1 LAEIETE
8 NFNLKK
14 VLIFFAVVFV
24 LIVILSLMIT
34 FTHKV
39 QLGEKV
45 ALVRVTG
52 VILDSTDIIDEL
64 REYEKNSSIKAVVL
78 RIDSP
83 GGAVAP
89 SQEIYEEI
97 LKIKENKKIIVSMG
111 TVAASG
117 GYYIAAP
124 ADKIVANAGTL
135 TGSIGV
141 IMEIPNISGLMQK
154 IGVETQVIKSGEHK
168 DIASMF
174 KSLKPEEKQ
183 ILQNVLDD
191 VHNQFIM
198 AVSEGRKMKF
208 EEIKKL
214 ADGRI
219 FTGRMAKELGLV
231 DELGNLQDAI
241 MLAGKLTGIKG
252 EPQII
257 EKKEKFSFFD
267 ILKGEF
273 PGKLMENVF
282 HGISLKYL
290 MTP

>member
-1 LAEIETE
+1 M
-8 NFNLKK
+8 KK
-14 VLIFFAVVFV
+14 VLIFFAVIFA
-24 LIVILSLMIT
+24 VIAVLSLMRMFSRT
-34 FTHKV
+34 AP
-39 QLGEKV
+39 LGDKV

-52 VILDSTDIIDEL
+52 VIIDSTDIIEEL
-64 REYEKNSSIKAVVL
+64 KDYAKDNSIKAVIL
-78 RIDSP
+78 RVDSP

-97 LKIKENKKIIVSMG
+97 LKLKEKKKIVVSMG

-117 GYYIAAP
+117 GYYISAP

-168 DIASMF
+168 DIASVF

-191 VHNQFIM
+191 VHSQFIQ
-198 AVSEGRKMKF
+198 AVSEGRGMKF
-208 EEIKKL
+208 EEIRKL

-219 FTGRMAKELGLV
+219 FTGRMAKQLGLV

-241 MLAGKLTGIKG
+241 KLAGTLTGIKG
-252 EPQII
+252 EPEVVQ
-257 EKKEKFSFFD
+257 KKEKFGILD
-267 ILKGEF
+267 LLKGEF
-273 PGKLMENVF
+273 PGKLMDNVF

>member
-1 LAEIETE
+1 M
-8 NFNLKK
+8 KK
-14 VLIFFAVVFV
+14 VLIFFALIFVVIAV
-24 LIVILSLMIT
+24 LSLMMT
-34 FTHKV
+34 FSRKV
-39 QLGEKV
+39 PLGDKV

-52 VILDSTDIIDEL
+52 MIVDSTDVIEEL
-64 REYEKNSSIKAVVL
+64 KEYEKDNSIKAVIL
-78 RIDSP
+78 RVDSP

-97 LKIKENKKIIVSMG
+97 LKLKEKKKIVVSMG

-117 GYYIAAP
+117 GYYISAP

-191 VHNQFIM
+191 VHDQFIQ
-198 AVSEGRKMKF
+198 AVSEGRKMEF

-219 FTGRMAKELGLV
+219 FTGRMAKEAGLV

-241 MLAGKLTGIKG
+241 RLAGELTGIKG
-252 EPQII
+252 EPEVVQ
-257 EKKEKFSFFD
+257 KKEKFSALD
-267 ILKGEF
+267 LLKGNF
-273 PGKLMENVF
+273 AGKVMDNVF

>member
-1 LAEIETE
+1 
-8 NFNLKK
+8 LKK
-14 VLIFFAVVFV
+14 VLIFFALILVVIVV
-24 LIVILSLMIT
+24 LSFLTTFSLKAPLSD
-34 FTHKV
+34 
-39 QLGEKV
+39 KV
-45 ALVRVTG
+45 ALVRITG
-52 VILDSTDIIDEL
+52 IIVDSTDVIEEL
-64 REYEKNSSIKAVVL
+64 KEYEEDNSIKAVIL
-78 RIDSP
+78 RVDSP

-97 LKIKENKKIIVSMG
+97 LKLKGKKKVVVSMG

-117 GYYIAAP
+117 GYYISAP

-174 KSLKPEEKQ
+174 KSLQPEEKQ

-191 VHNQFIM
+191 VHNQFIQ
-198 AVSEGRKMKF
+198 AVSEGRGMKF

-219 FTGRMAKELGLV
+219 FTGRMAKEAGLI

-241 MLAGKLTGIKG
+241 LLAGKLTGIEG
-252 EPQII
+252 EPEVVQ
-257 EKKEKFSFFD
+257 KKEKFSVLNL
-267 ILKGEF
+267 LKGEF
-273 PGKLMENVF
+273 PGKLMDNVF